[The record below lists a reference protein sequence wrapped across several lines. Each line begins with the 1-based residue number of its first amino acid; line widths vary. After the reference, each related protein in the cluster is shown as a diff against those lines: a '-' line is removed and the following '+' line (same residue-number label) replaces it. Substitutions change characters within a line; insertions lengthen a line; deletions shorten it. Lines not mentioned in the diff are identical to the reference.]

1 MARESP
7 VAQRP
12 PRVPYFLRWT
22 AGSRTKHKTVAL
34 SLQLPIHR
42 HHEGVISSST
52 AAGDPLPSALCSL
65 PWQALERC
73 AAPIPPQLPH
83 LSRLTPRPVAQWPE
97 QGAYLLMSQ
106 TGAQGGPPGKNRY
119 LLTARRPSA
128 LTDSKQGAHVD
139 AVLALAPVRVVD
151 MSVMDISWLSMY
163 GVGPGYT
170 GP

>member
-97 QGAYLLMSQ
+97 HGAYLLMSQ

-128 LTDSKQGAHVD
+128 PRTRNKVHMWIYCTGIGSCEGGGHAHGGYIV
-139 AVLALAPVRVVD
+139 VVD
-151 MSVMDISWLSMY
+151 VWC
-163 GVGPGYT
+163 
-170 GP
+170 